1 MARSELD
8 VVTFTDGA
16 RAHVVAFL
24 AEEEEPL
31 SVRIEVLDS
40 SPLTPRYDLSLIEE
54 SEREPG
60 DQVFEQEGFEVVV
73 PMASVDLLRGATVD
87 WVESM
92 QGSGF
97 RVVNPNIVPIGEVAA
112 EGPLADRV
120 KRVIELQVNPAIAS
134 HGGSV
139 TLIEVRDD
147 VVYLEMMG
155 GCQGCGMAAVTLAQ
169 GIRRIIMEN
178 VPEVR
183 DIVDVTSHEAGAN
196 PYY

>member
-1 MARSELD
+1 M
-8 VVTFTDGA
+8 VTFTDGA
-16 RAHVVAFL
+16 KAHVVAFL
-24 AEEEEPL
+24 AEESEPL
-31 SVRIEVLDS
+31 AVRIEVLDS
-40 SPLTPRYDLSLIEE
+40 SPLAPQYDLALIEE
-54 SEREPG
+54 SEKESG
-60 DQVFEQEGFEVVV
+60 DQVYEQGGFEVVV
-73 PMASVDLLRGATVD
+73 PQSSVDLLQGATVD

-97 RVVNPNIVPIGEVAA
+97 KVENPNIVPIGEGLA

-120 KRVIELQVNPAIAS
+120 KQVIEMQVNPAIAS

-139 TLIEVRDD
+139 TLIEVRED

-178 VPEVR
+178 VPDVR
-183 DIVDVTSHEAGAN
+183 DIVDVTNHDAGAN

>member
-1 MARSELD
+1 M
-8 VVTFTDGA
+8 VTFTEEA

-24 AEEEEPL
+24 AEESEPL
-31 SVRIEVLDS
+31 AVRIEVLDS
-40 SPLTPRYDLSLIEE
+40 SPLAPQYDLALIEE
-54 SEREPG
+54 SEKDSN
-60 DQVFEQEGFEVVV
+60 DQVYEQGGFEVVV
-73 PMASVDLLRGATVD
+73 PRSSVDLLQGATVA

-97 RVVNPNIVPIGEVAA
+97 KVENPNIVPIGEGMA

-120 KRVIELQVNPAIAS
+120 KHVIEMQVNPAIAS

-169 GIRRIIMEN
+169 GIRRIIMES
-178 VPEVR
+178 VPDVR
-183 DIVDVTSHEAGAN
+183 DIVDVTNHDAGDN

>member
-1 MARSELD
+1 

-16 RAHVVAFL
+16 KAHVVAFL
-24 AEEEEPL
+24 AEESEPL
-31 SVRIEVLDS
+31 AVRIEVLDS
-40 SPLTPRYDLSLIEE
+40 SPLAPQYDLALIEDSEKE
-54 SEREPG
+54 SG
-60 DQVFEQEGFEVVV
+60 DQVYEQGGFEVVV
-73 PMASVDLLRGATVD
+73 PQSSVDLLQGATVD

-97 RVVNPNIVPIGEVAA
+97 KVENPNIVPIGDGLA

-120 KRVIELQVNPAIAS
+120 KQVIEMQVNPAIAS

-139 TLIEVRDD
+139 TLIEIRDD

-178 VPEVR
+178 VPDVR
-183 DIVDVTSHEAGAN
+183 DIVDVTNHDAGVN

>member
-1 MARSELD
+1 M
-8 VVTFTDGA
+8 VTFTDGA
-16 RAHVVAFL
+16 KAHVVAFL
-24 AEEEEPL
+24 AEESEPL
-31 SVRIEVLDS
+31 AVRIEVLDS
-40 SPLTPRYDLSLIEE
+40 SPLAPQYDLALIEDSEKE
-54 SEREPG
+54 SG
-60 DQVFEQEGFEVVV
+60 DQVYEQGGFEVVV
-73 PMASVDLLRGATVD
+73 PRSSVDLLQGATVA

-97 RVVNPNIVPIGEVAA
+97 KVENPNIVPIGEGLA

-120 KRVIELQVNPAIAS
+120 KQVIEMQVNPAIAS

-139 TLIEVRDD
+139 TLVEVRDE

-178 VPEVR
+178 VPDVR
-183 DIVDVTSHEAGAN
+183 DIVDVTNHDAGAN

>member
-1 MARSELD
+1 M
-8 VVTFTDGA
+8 VTFTDGA
-16 RAHVVAFL
+16 KAHVAAFL
-24 AEEEEPL
+24 AEESEPL
-31 SVRIEVLDS
+31 AVRIEVLDS
-40 SPLTPRYDLSLIEE
+40 SPLAPQYDLALIEE
-54 SEREPG
+54 SERESG
-60 DQVFEQEGFEVVV
+60 DQVYEQGGFEVVV
-73 PMASVDLLRGATVD
+73 PQSSADLLQGATVD

-97 RVVNPNIVPIGEVAA
+97 KVENPNIVPIGEGLA

-120 KRVIELQVNPAIAS
+120 KQVIEMQVNPAIAS

-139 TLIEVRDD
+139 TLVEVRED

-178 VPEVR
+178 VTDVR
-183 DIVDVTSHEAGAN
+183 DIVDVTNHDAGAN

>member
-1 MARSELD
+1 M
-8 VVTFTDGA
+8 VTFTDGA
-16 RAHVVAFL
+16 KAHVVAFL
-24 AEEEEPL
+24 AEESEPL
-31 SVRIEVLDS
+31 AVRIEVLDS
-40 SPLTPRYDLSLIEE
+40 SPLAPQYDLALIEE
-54 SEREPG
+54 SEKESG
-60 DQVFEQEGFEVVV
+60 DQVYEQGGFEVVV
-73 PMASVDLLRGATVD
+73 PRASVDLLKGATVD

-97 RVVNPNIVPIGEVAA
+97 KVENPNIVPIGEGLA

-120 KRVIELQVNPAIAS
+120 KQVIDMQVNPAIAS

-139 TLIEVRDD
+139 TLVEVRDN

-178 VPEVR
+178 VPDVK
-183 DIVDVTSHEAGAN
+183 DIVDVTNHDAGAN

>member
-1 MARSELD
+1 
-8 VVTFTDGA
+8 VVTFTEEA
-16 RAHVVAFL
+16 KAHVVAFL
-24 AEEEEPL
+24 AEQSGPL
-31 SVRIEVLDS
+31 AVRIEVLDS
-40 SPLTPRYDLSLIEE
+40 SPLAPQYDLALIEE
-54 SEREPG
+54 SEKESN
-60 DQVFEQEGFEVVV
+60 DQVYEQGGFEVVV
-73 PMASVDLLRGATVD
+73 PRASVDLLQGATVD

-97 RVVNPNIVPIGEVAA
+97 KVENPNIVPIGEGMA

-120 KRVIELQVNPAIAS
+120 KHVIEMQVNPAIAS

-169 GIRRIIMEN
+169 GIRRIIMES
-178 VPEVR
+178 VPDVR
-183 DIVDVTSHEAGAN
+183 DIVDVTNHDAGDN

>member
-1 MARSELD
+1 

-16 RAHVVAFL
+16 KAHVVAFL
-24 AEEEEPL
+24 AEESEPL
-31 SVRIEVLDS
+31 AVRIEVLDS
-40 SPLTPRYDLSLIEE
+40 SPLAPQYDLALIEDSEKE
-54 SEREPG
+54 SG
-60 DQVFEQEGFEVVV
+60 DQVYEQGGFEVVV
-73 PMASVDLLRGATVD
+73 PQSSVDLLQGATVD

-97 RVVNPNIVPIGEVAA
+97 KVENPNIVPIGEGLA

-120 KRVIELQVNPAIAS
+120 KQVIEMQVNPAIAS

-139 TLIEVRDD
+139 TLVEVRED

-178 VPEVR
+178 VPDVR
-183 DIVDVTSHEAGAN
+183 DIVDVTNHDAGAN

>member
-1 MARSELD
+1 

-16 RAHVVAFL
+16 KAHVVAFL
-24 AEEEEPL
+24 AEESEPL
-31 SVRIEVLDS
+31 AVRIEVLDS
-40 SPLTPRYDLSLIEE
+40 SPLAPQYDLALIEE
-54 SEREPG
+54 SEKEAG
-60 DQVFEQEGFEVVV
+60 DQVYEQGGFEVVV
-73 PMASVDLLRGATVD
+73 PRSSVDLLQGATVD

-97 RVVNPNIVPIGEVAA
+97 KVENPNIVPIGEGLA

-120 KRVIELQVNPAIAS
+120 KQVIEMQVNPAIAS

-139 TLIEVRDD
+139 TLVEVRDD

-178 VPEVR
+178 LPDVK
-183 DIVDVTSHEAGAN
+183 DIVDVTNHDAGAN

>member
-1 MARSELD
+1 M
-8 VVTFTDGA
+8 VTFTEEA
-16 RAHVVAFL
+16 KAHVVAFL
-24 AEEEEPL
+24 AEESEPL
-31 SVRIEVLDS
+31 AVRIEVLDS
-40 SPLTPRYDLSLIEE
+40 SPLAPQYDLALIEE
-54 SEREPG
+54 SEKESN
-60 DQVFEQEGFEVVV
+60 DQMYEQGGFEVVV
-73 PMASVDLLRGATVD
+73 PRASVDLLQGATVD

-97 RVVNPNIVPIGEVAA
+97 KVENPNIVPIGEGMA

-120 KRVIELQVNPAIAS
+120 KHVIEMQVNPAIAS

-169 GIRRIIMEN
+169 GIRRIIMES
-178 VPEVR
+178 VPDVR
-183 DIVDVTSHEAGAN
+183 DIVDVTNHDAGDN

>member
-1 MARSELD
+1 M
-8 VVTFTDGA
+8 VTFTDGA
-16 RAHVVAFL
+16 KAHVVAFL
-24 AEEEEPL
+24 AEESEPL
-31 SVRIEVLDS
+31 AVRIEVLDS
-40 SPLTPRYDLSLIEE
+40 SPLAPQYDLALIEE
-54 SEREPG
+54 SEKETG
-60 DQVFEQEGFEVVV
+60 DQIYEQGGFEVVV
-73 PMASVDLLRGATVD
+73 PRSSVDLLQGATVD

-97 RVVNPNIVPIGEVAA
+97 KVENPNIVPIGEGLA

-120 KRVIELQVNPAIAS
+120 KQVIDMQVNPAIAS

-139 TLIEVRDD
+139 TLVEVRDH

-178 VPEVR
+178 VPDVK
-183 DIVDVTSHEAGAN
+183 DIVDVTNHDAGVN

>member
-73 PMASVDLLRGATVD
+73 PMASVDLLRGATV
-87 WVESM
+87 EAAS
-92 QGSGF
+92 GS
-97 RVVNPNIVPIGEVAA
+97 
-112 EGPLADRV
+112 
-120 KRVIELQVNPAIAS
+120 
-134 HGGSV
+134 
-139 TLIEVRDD
+139 
-147 VVYLEMMG
+147 
-155 GCQGCGMAAVTLAQ
+155 
-169 GIRRIIMEN
+169 
-178 VPEVR
+178 
-183 DIVDVTSHEAGAN
+183 
-196 PYY
+196 

>member
-1 MARSELD
+1 

-16 RAHVVAFL
+16 KAHVVAFL
-24 AEEEEPL
+24 AEESEPL
-31 SVRIEVLDS
+31 AVRIEVLDS
-40 SPLTPRYDLSLIEE
+40 SPLAPQYDLALIEE
-54 SEREPG
+54 SEKEAG
-60 DQVFEQEGFEVVV
+60 DQVYEQGGFEVVV
-73 PMASVDLLRGATVD
+73 PRSSVDLLQGATVD

-97 RVVNPNIVPIGEVAA
+97 KVENPNIVPIGEGLA

-120 KRVIELQVNPAIAS
+120 KQVIEMQVNPAIAS

-139 TLIEVRDD
+139 TLVEVRGD

-178 VPEVR
+178 LPDVK
-183 DIVDVTSHEAGAN
+183 DIVDVTNHDAGAN

>member
-1 MARSELD
+1 M
-8 VVTFTDGA
+8 VTLTDGA
-16 RAHVVAFL
+16 KAHVVAFL
-24 AEEEEPL
+24 AEESEPL
-31 SVRIEVLDS
+31 AVRLEVLDS
-40 SPLTPRYDLSLIEE
+40 SPLAPQYDLALIEDSEKE
-54 SEREPG
+54 SG
-60 DQVFEQEGFEVVV
+60 DQVYEQGGFEVVV
-73 PMASVDLLRGATVD
+73 PQSSVDLLQGATVD

-97 RVVNPNIVPIGEVAA
+97 KVENPNIVQIGEGLA

-120 KRVIELQVNPAIAS
+120 KQVIEMQVNPAIAS

-139 TLIEVRDD
+139 TLIEVRED

-178 VPEVR
+178 VPDVR
-183 DIVDVTSHEAGAN
+183 DIVDVTNHDAGAN

>member
-1 MARSELD
+1 M
-8 VVTFTDGA
+8 VTFTDGA
-16 RAHVVAFL
+16 KPHVVAFL
-24 AEEEEPL
+24 AEESEPL
-31 SVRIEVLDS
+31 AVRIEVLDS
-40 SPLTPRYDLSLIEE
+40 SPLAPQYDLALIEE
-54 SEREPG
+54 SEKESG
-60 DQVFEQEGFEVVV
+60 DQVYEQGGFEVVV
-73 PMASVDLLRGATVD
+73 PQSSVDLLQGATVD

-97 RVVNPNIVPIGEVAA
+97 KVENPNIVPIGEGLA

-120 KRVIELQVNPAIAS
+120 KQVIEMQVNPAIAS

-139 TLIEVRDD
+139 TLVEVRED

-178 VPEVR
+178 VPDVR
-183 DIVDVTSHEAGAN
+183 DIVDVTNHDAGVN

>member
-1 MARSELD
+1 M
-8 VVTFTDGA
+8 VTFTDGA
-16 RAHVVAFL
+16 KAHVAAFL
-24 AEEEEPL
+24 AEESEPL
-31 SVRIEVLDS
+31 AVRIEVLDS
-40 SPLTPRYDLSLIEE
+40 SPLAPQYDLALIEE
-54 SEREPG
+54 SERESG
-60 DQVFEQEGFEVVV
+60 DQVYEQGGFEVVV
-73 PMASVDLLRGATVD
+73 PQSSADLLRGATVD

-97 RVVNPNIVPIGEVAA
+97 KVENPNIVPIGEGLA

-120 KRVIELQVNPAIAS
+120 KQVIEMQVNPAIAS

-139 TLIEVRDD
+139 TLVEVRED

-178 VPEVR
+178 VTDVR
-183 DIVDVTSHEAGAN
+183 DIVDVTNHDAGAN

>member
-1 MARSELD
+1 ML
-8 VVTFTDGA
+8 TFTDGA

-24 AEEEEPL
+24 ADESEPL
-31 SVRIEVLDS
+31 AVRIEVLDS
-40 SPLTPRYDLSLIEE
+40 SPLAPQYDLALIEE
-54 SEREPG
+54 SEKESD
-60 DQVFEQEGFEVVV
+60 DQIYEQGGFEVVI
-73 PMASVDLLRGATVD
+73 PRSSVDLLQGATVD

-97 RVVNPNIVPIGEVAA
+97 KVVNPNIVPIGEGADT
-112 EGPLADRV
+112 GPLADRV
-120 KRVIELQVNPAIAS
+120 KQVIETSVNPAIAS

-139 TLIEVRDD
+139 TLVEVRDD

-169 GIRRIIMEN
+169 GIRRIIMESL
-178 VPEVR
+178 PEVK
-183 DIVDVTSHEAGAN
+183 DIVDVTNHDAGDN

>member
-1 MARSELD
+1 M
-8 VVTFTDGA
+8 VTFTEEA
-16 RAHVVAFL
+16 KAHVVAFL
-24 AEEEEPL
+24 AEESEPL
-31 SVRIEVLDS
+31 AVRIEVLDS
-40 SPLTPRYDLSLIEE
+40 SPLAPQYDLALIEE
-54 SEREPG
+54 SEKESN
-60 DQVFEQEGFEVVV
+60 DQVYEQGGFEVVV
-73 PMASVDLLRGATVD
+73 PRASVDLLQGATVD

-97 RVVNPNIVPIGEVAA
+97 KVENPNIVPIGEGMA

-120 KRVIELQVNPAIAS
+120 KHVIEMQVNPAIAS

-169 GIRRIIMEN
+169 GIRRIIMES
-178 VPEVR
+178 VPDVR
-183 DIVDVTSHEAGAN
+183 DIVDVTNHDAGDN

>member
-1 MARSELD
+1 

-16 RAHVVAFL
+16 KAHVVAFL
-24 AEEEEPL
+24 AEESEPL
-31 SVRIEVLDS
+31 AVRIEVLDS
-40 SPLTPRYDLSLIEE
+40 SPLAPQYDLALIEE
-54 SEREPG
+54 SEKETG
-60 DQVFEQEGFEVVV
+60 DQIYEQGGFEVVV
-73 PMASVDLLRGATVD
+73 PRSSVDLLKGATVD

-97 RVVNPNIVPIGEVAA
+97 KVENPNIVPIGEGLA
-112 EGPLADRV
+112 EGPLPDRV
-120 KRVIELQVNPAIAS
+120 KQVIDMQVNPAIAS

-139 TLIEVRDD
+139 TLVEVRDN

-178 VPEVR
+178 VPDVK
-183 DIVDVTSHEAGAN
+183 DIVDVTNHDAGAN

>member
-1 MARSELD
+1 M
-8 VVTFTDGA
+8 VTFTDGA
-16 RAHVVAFL
+16 KAHVVAFL
-24 AEEEEPL
+24 AEESEPL
-31 SVRIEVLDS
+31 AVRIEVLDS
-40 SPLTPRYDLSLIEE
+40 SPLAPQYDLALIEE
-54 SEREPG
+54 SEKEAG
-60 DQVFEQEGFEVVV
+60 DQVYQQGGFDVVV
-73 PMASVDLLRGATVD
+73 PRSSVDLLQGATVD
-87 WVESM
+87 WVESI

-97 RVVNPNIVPIGEVAA
+97 KVENPNIVPIGEGLA

-120 KRVIELQVNPAIAS
+120 KQVIEMQVNPAIAS

-139 TLIEVRDD
+139 TLVEVRDD

-178 VPEVR
+178 VPDVR
-183 DIVDVTSHEAGAN
+183 DIVDVTNHDAGAN

>member
-1 MARSELD
+1 ML
-8 VVTFTDGA
+8 TFTDGA

-24 AEEEEPL
+24 ADESEPL
-31 SVRIEVLDS
+31 AVRIEVLDS
-40 SPLTPRYDLSLIEE
+40 SPLAPRYDLALIEE
-54 SEREPG
+54 SEKETD
-60 DQVFEQEGFEVVV
+60 DQVYEQGGFEVVI
-73 PMASVDLLRGATVD
+73 PRSSVDLLEGATVD

-97 RVVNPNIVPIGEVAA
+97 KVVNPNIVPIGEGAGA
-112 EGPLADRV
+112 GPLADRV
-120 KRVIELQVNPAIAS
+120 KHVIEMSVNPAIAS

-139 TLIEVRDD
+139 TLVEVRDD

-169 GIRRIIMEN
+169 GIRRIIMEG

-183 DIVDVTSHEAGAN
+183 DIVDVTNHDAGDN

>member
-1 MARSELD
+1 M
-8 VVTFTDGA
+8 VTFTEEA
-16 RAHVVAFL
+16 KAHVVAFL
-24 AEEEEPL
+24 AEESEPL
-31 SVRIEVLDS
+31 AVRIEVLDS
-40 SPLTPRYDLSLIEE
+40 SPLAPQYDLALIEE
-54 SEREPG
+54 SEKESN
-60 DQVFEQEGFEVVV
+60 DQVYEQGGFEVVV
-73 PMASVDLLRGATVD
+73 PRASVDLLQGATVA

-97 RVVNPNIVPIGEVAA
+97 KVENPNIVPIGEGMA

-120 KRVIELQVNPAIAS
+120 KHVIEMQVNPAIAS

-169 GIRRIIMEN
+169 GIRRIIMES
-178 VPEVR
+178 VPDVR
-183 DIVDVTSHEAGAN
+183 DIVDVTNHDAGDN

>member
-1 MARSELD
+1 

-16 RAHVVAFL
+16 KAHVVAFL
-24 AEEEEPL
+24 AEESEPL
-31 SVRIEVLDS
+31 AVRLEVLDS
-40 SPLTPRYDLSLIEE
+40 SPLAPQYDLALIEE
-54 SEREPG
+54 SEKEAG
-60 DQVFEQEGFEVVV
+60 DQVYQQGGFEVVV
-73 PMASVDLLRGATVD
+73 PRSSVDLLQGATVD
-87 WVESM
+87 WVESI

-97 RVVNPNIVPIGEVAA
+97 KVENPNIVPIGEGLA

-120 KRVIELQVNPAIAS
+120 KQVIEMQVNPAIAS

-139 TLIEVRDD
+139 TLVEVRDD

-178 VPEVR
+178 VPDVR
-183 DIVDVTSHEAGAN
+183 DIVDVTNHDAGAN